1 MIQLKFIFIS
11 LAVLLATN
19 AWTLPDDDTQ
29 TMFIDADTHEFDIRA
44 GTTTFLGNVVL
55 QQGSL
60 KINANKVVYYG
71 KFEKGKVDSAKKIVA
86 TGNPARFQQ
95 TPKENSP
102 PVTAVANTL
111 EYSASNETLFLI
123 ENASL
128 DQDGTSLSGN
138 RIEYDVKKA
147 LVKAGGKTSADGT
160 KERVRMVI
168 PPKTLESIN
177 GEEGQEDNSSIE
189 SEPEEDIIDS
199 DSNEEESNETVDTE
213 ENETSSPPLED
224 TE

>member
-1 MIQLKFIFIS
+1 MIQLKVIFIS
-11 LAVLLATN
+11 LMMYTVTN
-19 AWTLPDDDTQ
+19 AWALPDDDTQ

-71 KFEKGKVDSAKKIVA
+71 KFEKGQADSAKKIVA
-86 TGNPARFQQ
+86 TGNPARFEQ
-95 TPKENSP
+95 TPKIDSP

-111 EYSASNETLFLI
+111 EYSASQETLFLI
-123 ENASL
+123 DNASL

-147 LVKAGGKTSADGT
+147 LVKAGGKTSADGK

-168 PPKTLESIN
+168 PPKTLESID
-177 GEEGQEDNSSIE
+177 GDGASEDE
-189 SEPEEDIIDS
+189 KEADDS
-199 DSNEEESNETVDTE
+199 VVNEEETESVE
-213 ENETSSPPLED
+213 ENKTIEPLNEL
-224 TE
+224 